1 MNAQEYIESGILELY
16 VAGALSEKEN
26 REVYAA
32 MKEFPEVKKE
42 VEEIEEAMRQLSAAL
57 SPTEKVAAF
66 QDIKDQLTD
75 DDTKVIPLLPVE
87 KPPTN
92 WFAMTGWAASVL
104 LVIGLGLLY
113 NEFSSLKQE
122 YAEAVSS
129 KTELEESIAKTSE
142 DLNQAKDL
150 VAMLRDKNV
159 QSYTLGGQAVSPES
173 YAKVYWN
180 KETQQVFVDAAGL
193 PPAPEGKVYQVWSL
207 KLDPLTPTSLGLLD
221 ELADDGTGI
230 INLPNSNESQAFGI
244 TLEPAGGS
252 ETPTLEQLYVLGTV

>member
-1 MNAQEYIESGILELY
+1 MNTQEYIESGILELY

-26 REVYAA
+26 SEVFAA
-32 MKEFPEVKKE
+32 LQEHSEVKKE

-57 SPTEKVAAF
+57 SPTEKIAAF
-66 QDIKDQLTD
+66 QVIKDRLD
-75 DDTKVIPLLPVE
+75 DGGKVIPLLPIE

-113 NEFSSLKQE
+113 TEFNSLKQE
-122 YAEAVSS
+122 YADAVSS
-129 KTELEESIAKTSE
+129 KTELEESIAQTSE
-142 DLNQAKDL
+142 DLNQAKEL

-173 YAKVYWN
+173 YAKVFWN

-221 ELADDGTGI
+221 ELTDDGTGI
-230 INLPNSNESQAFGI
+230 INLPNANESQAFGI

-252 ETPTLEQLYVLGTV
+252 ESPTLEQLYVLGTV